1 MPRLVAF
8 LSVWSHPRSHLAF
21 TEAIYLWTM
30 EVILNPKTRTTLIL
44 DPTHLQGTLICKAWK
59 SQYFS
64 DFLKDYWNHF
74 SVFHCSRN
82 KDSEE
87 PSNNSDIKTSE
98 SLPRQKVF
106 SNWGGEFFK
115 KNLDYRANTN
125 KILEKM
131 NLNNKAS
138 NGDSAGS
145 ATSSSSSGFKSLAR
159 ESAKRPM
166 DSSDSS
172 PAKKFKTSS
181 FLNSYSWFLET
192 SASKLSTTHYHIILQ
207 QK

>member
-1 MPRLVAF
+1 
-8 LSVWSHPRSHLAF
+8 
-21 TEAIYLWTM
+21 M
-30 EVILNPKTRTTLIL
+30 EVILNPKTRITLIL
-44 DPTHLQGTLICKAWK
+44 DPTHLQGMLIFTAWK
-59 SQYFS
+59 CQYFS
-64 DFLKDYWNHF
+64 GLLLEQSNHF
-74 SVFHCSRN
+74 PFFLCSRN

-181 FLNSYSWFLET
+181 FLNSYS
-192 SASKLSTTHYHIILQ
+192 
-207 QK
+207 

>member
-1 MPRLVAF
+1 MDHGSYTKPKDEDNSDSRSDSSTRYVDFHIVKKSAF
-8 LSVWSHPRSHLAF
+8 F
-21 TEAIYLWTM
+21 
-30 EVILNPKTRTTLIL
+30 
-44 DPTHLQGTLICKAWK
+44 
-59 SQYFS
+59 
-64 DFLKDYWNHF
+64 DFFFLY
-74 SVFHCSRN
+74 SRN

-181 FLNSYSWFLET
+181 FLNSYS
-192 SASKLSTTHYHIILQ
+192 
-207 QK
+207 

>member
-1 MPRLVAF
+1 MVPRLVAF
-8 LSVWSHPRSHLAF
+8 LSVWSHPRSHLVF

-30 EVILNPKTRTTLIL
+30 EVILNPKTRITLIL
-44 DPTHLQGTLICKAWK
+44 DPTHLQGMLIFTAWK
-59 SQYFS
+59 CQYFS
-64 DFLKDYWNHF
+64 GLLLEQSNHF
-74 SVFHCSRN
+74 PFFLCSRN

-166 DSSDSS
+166 DSSDAS

-181 FLNSYSWFLET
+181 FLNSYS
-192 SASKLSTTHYHIILQ
+192 
-207 QK
+207 